1 MVGCKKKCRVDGVV
15 AWLDG
20 GRKAEWRRCCSM
32 VNMGEERQDGG
43 DVDEW
48 RHRFLKYLYGD

>member
-1 MVGCKKKCRVDGVV
+1 MVGCRKKCRVYGVV

-20 GRKAEWRRCCSM
+20 GRKAEWRLLKRGY
-32 VNMGEERQDGG
+32 MGEERQDGD

-48 RHRFLKYLYGD
+48 RHRFLKYICGD